1 MLKKLVI
8 RITHRLFCRDNT
20 ESIFKSIYCKFCA
33 SDLILQEVEHIHPA
47 GDLFI
52 GSGSRLMCWGTY
64 TSGREYQQLN
74 PYLSIGDNFHATRN
88 LTIQCAG
95 KTTIGK
101 DVLVASDVF
110 IIDYN
115 HGMDPAAASYLENLL
130 EVSEVSIGDGVWI
143 GNNVIILPG
152 VHIGKKSIIGAGSV
166 VTKDI
171 PDYSIAVGNP
181 ARVIKHYDIDKRE
194 WRGLNNSS
202 NGEFHK

>member
-1 MLKKLVI
+1 MLKGLI
-8 RITHRLFCRDNT
+8 RRLYNCTMGDKKSRLFIST
-20 ESIFKSIYCKFCA
+20 YCKNCA
-33 SDLILQEVEHIHPA
+33 NDLTLREVDYIHPT

-52 GSGSRLMCWGTY
+52 GVGSRLLCWRSY
-64 TSGREYQQLN
+64 TSGRGLQKLN
-74 PYLSIGDNFHATRN
+74 PNLSIGNNFHATRN

-95 KTTIGK
+95 KTTIGN

-115 HGMDPAAASYLENLL
+115 HGLDPSTSSYLENLL

-143 GNNVIILPG
+143 GNNVVILPG

-171 PDYSIAVGNP
+171 PDYCIAVGNP
-181 ARVIKHYDIDKRE
+181 ARVIKTYDFDMRE
-194 WRGLNNSS
+194 WKGLI
-202 NGEFHK
+202 K